1 MPERH
6 IHFVC
11 TGNVFRSRLAEAYL
25 KSKQIKDVRV
35 SSSGIAAHRNFDGP
49 ITWYGMRLIKK
60 HKLVPFMSFVWT
72 QATLELLTST
82 NLVVFMNPKNE
93 NDCQQLLNFS
103 GNSLTWEIKDIED
116 FTSLD
121 PDESVEYGTKVMEIS
136 QNIFTSIQKNVDQ
149 LAQTLLS
156 QPSF

>member
-1 MPERH
+1 
-6 IHFVC
+6 
-11 TGNVFRSRLAEAYL
+11 
-25 KSKQIKDVRV
+25 
-35 SSSGIAAHRNFDGP
+35 
-49 ITWYGMRLIKK
+49 
-60 HKLVPFMSFVWT
+60 MSFVWT